1 MHLTL
6 SLSLYVNVYTYVCIY
21 IYRKRERVRCVYIYM
36 YMLFLC
42 PEPYQQMPIY
52 IYIYILYVPI
62 QDQIILTP
70 PETAFNDDFYAADA
84 WSEHADFPTEADPVA
99 MVIEGDELPAE
110 PGVDSDSE
118 SDSDVNADAEPIDE
132 MANESDEAREPIHI
146 YICTCIYTYIYICRC
161 I

>member
-1 MHLTL
+1 M
-6 SLSLYVNVYTYVCIY
+6 
-21 IYRKRERVRCVYIYM
+21 CVYIYI
-36 YMLFLC
+36 YFLILC
-42 PEPYQQMPIY
+42 PEPYQQMP
-52 IYIYILYVPI
+52 IYILYVPI

-146 YICTCIYTYIYICRC
+146 YIYMYMYIYIYIYIYVDVYRSVYIHIYVCT
-161 I
+161 